1 MVGAG
6 SVSKFEVYKRR
17 FEVESELR
25 SARSGMTYMN
35 LHVEKTISLNYAFPV
50 EHREHFCQ
58 TLYPAKQKS

>member
-25 SARSGMTYMN
+25 LTHNRQN
-35 LHVEKTISLNYAFPV
+35 EQRKLRI
-50 EHREHFCQ
+50 R
-58 TLYPAKQKS
+58 